1 MKIIVA
7 LPYAPWPITKG
18 TDRLIMSLLHGLAT
32 RHDVVLVTMAL
43 SRGELERLHEIES
56 PRIAV
61 RAILAP
67 NKRSVFHRALYK
79 ARNIAAAALTGVPAQ
94 VSYAA
99 PEQLL
104 SLIAAT
110 ATAERGDLILASYW
124 HLYRL
129 PDRIKGS
136 KLVLVTHDLD
146 FVVNSGRL
154 AALGGIAR
162 LAASVRLRA
171 LERIERKAYERYDTI
186 LTVTPS
192 DAEVLAR
199 YPVAAGKTVRAL
211 PLALDLSEFNPV
223 AFKREKNRV
232 LFIGSF
238 YSDFNRDALRCLAG
252 EVFPLVRA
260 KKPGARLEVVG
271 QGVTDEL
278 RASAGPDVS
287 FTGGVKDIRP
297 YLGSCAVMV
306 LPLRFCGG
314 VRIRM
319 MEAAAMGTPVVSTP
333 AGVAGMG
340 LAAGRDYLEA
350 GSSVG
355 VAEAILRLLDD
366 GDEAARIGANARR
379 WAEATISMESYPK
392 RLDDLLDTILPGAP
406 GPAKTPPPA

>member
-18 TDRLIMSLLHGLAT
+18 TDRLIMNLLHGLAS

-43 SRGELERLHEIES
+43 SRGELERLHEIER

-67 NKRSVFHRALYK
+67 NRKSVFHRALYK
-79 ARNIAAAALTGVPAQ
+79 ARNIALAALTGVSAQ
-94 VSYAA
+94 VNYAA

-104 SLIAAT
+104 RLIADT
-110 ATAERGDLILASYW
+110 AANEKADLVLASYW

-129 PDRIKGS
+129 SGRIKHA

-146 FVVNSGRL
+146 FVVNAARL

-162 LAASVRLRA
+162 CAASLRLRA

-199 YPVAAGKTVRAL
+199 YPVARGKTVRAL
-211 PLALDLSEFNPV
+211 PLALDLAEFNPAV
-223 AFKREKNRV
+223 FRREKNTA
-232 LFIGSF
+232 LFMGSF
-238 YSDFNRDALRCLAG
+238 YSDFNRDALRYFAG

-260 KKPGARLEVVG
+260 KKPGARLVVVG
-271 QGVTDEL
+271 QGVTDDL
-278 RASAGPDVS
+278 RALAGPDVS
-287 FTGGVKDIRP
+287 FTGGVEDIRP

-333 AGVAGMG
+333 VGVAGMG
-340 LAAGRDYLEA
+340 LAAGRDYIEA
-350 GSSVG
+350 GSSAEM
-355 VAEAILRLLDD
+355 AEAVLRLLDD
-366 GDEAARIGANARR
+366 GEEAARVGANARR

-392 RLDDLLDTILPGAP
+392 RLDELFEAIMPGAP
-406 GPAKTPPPA
+406 GPAKVPPPA

>member
-1 MKIIVA
+1 MKIVVA

-18 TDRLIMSLLHGLAT
+18 TDRLIMNLLHGLAS

-43 SRGELERLHEIES
+43 SRGELERLHEIER

-67 NKRSVFHRALYK
+67 NRRSVFHRSFYK
-79 ARNIAAAALTGVPAQ
+79 ARNLAAAALTGVPAQ

-104 SLIAAT
+104 RLIAAT
-110 ATAERGDLILASYW
+110 AASEKADLVLASYW

-129 PDRIKGS
+129 SDRIRGA

-146 FVVNSGRL
+146 FVVNPGRL

-162 LAASVRLRA
+162 FAASVRLRA
-171 LERIERKAYERYDTI
+171 LERIERKAYERYGTI

-192 DAEVLAR
+192 DAEALAR
-199 YPVAAGKTVRAL
+199 HPVAAGKTVRAL
-211 PLALDLSEFNPV
+211 PLALDLAEFNPG
-223 AFKREKNRV
+223 AFRREKNKV
-232 LFIGSF
+232 LFMGSF
-238 YSDFNRDALRCLAG
+238 YSDFNRNALRYFTG

-260 KKPGARLEVVG
+260 KRPGARLEVVG
-271 QGVTDEL
+271 QGVMGDV
-278 RASAGPDVS
+278 RDSAGPDVS
-287 FTGGVKDIRP
+287 FTGGVEDIRP

-350 GSSVG
+350 GSS
-355 VAEAILRLLDD
+355 AEMADAILRLLDD
-366 GDEAARIGANARR
+366 GEEAARIGANARR
-379 WAEATISMESYPK
+379 WAEATISMESYPR
-392 RLDDLLDTILPGAP
+392 RLDELFGAILPGAP
-406 GPAKTPPPA
+406 TPARIPPPA